1 MNPKLSEAWKS
12 RRPGAMGVVF
22 GIVTVVVMGIVL
34 ILGAL
39 VFFAFGNSLP
49 TGLVTG
55 AQQSTLT
62 SIISTG
68 SASLTLLE
76 VILIVAAAGLIIAA
90 VFAYMA
96 IGRRKVRSPV
106 VAP

>member
-1 MNPKLSEAWKS
+1 MNPKLARALKH
-12 RRPGAMGVVF
+12 RRSGAMGVVF
-22 GIVTVVVMGIVL
+22 GIVPVVVMGIVL

-62 SIISTG
+62 SIINTG
-68 SASLTLLE
+68 SAALTLLE

-96 IGRRKVRSPV
+96 LGRRTPKALPV
-106 VAP
+106 PK